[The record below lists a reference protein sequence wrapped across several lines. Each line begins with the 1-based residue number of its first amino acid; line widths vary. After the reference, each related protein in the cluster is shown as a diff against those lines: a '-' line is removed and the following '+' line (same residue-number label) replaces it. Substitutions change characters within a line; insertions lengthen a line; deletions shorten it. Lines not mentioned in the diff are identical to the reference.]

1 MKKIFIMAIVL
12 LMVSGCSNEN
22 QLLQIF
28 AIDQTAPVIEFIEK
42 PVLVDGQYD
51 LNALVEVSDSSNFTQ
66 EITIKQENE
75 DMLNICV
82 NAEDEFQNASAS
94 CKIYELIKDDD
105 FIMYDLQTSTPD
117 QLIEEYLDNHG
128 LDKQSVGFFYQN
140 TVSGAAYMYNGSDL
154 FTGAS
159 TIKVPLAMLYT
170 DMILD
175 GKLSYQ
181 TTLVYTENDYEAGG
195 GRTAL
200 DNVINSALSVDYL
213 LQQSIMNSDN
223 TATNIL
229 LRNYNRF
236 TKDLFRMDY
245 AAFYPKR
252 YPSAFYSENLISA
265 ELMLNVMRSLYQNAD
280 KYELII
286 EDMKEAEPDAYFKQ
300 LIDDVE
306 IAHKYG
312 LYGNFEHDMG
322 ILFTP
327 EPILLGVFTKDIINS
342 KEVIAELARMM
353 ELYAYVHYGEIA
365 E

>member
-1 MKKIFIMAIVL
+1 MKKVLIVFVV
-12 LMVSGCSNEN
+12 LMMLSGCSSEN
-22 QLLQIF
+22 NLLQIF

-42 PVLVDGQYD
+42 PALVDGQYD
-51 LNALVEVSDSSNFTQ
+51 LHVLFKVSDSSDFTQ
-66 EITIKQENE
+66 EITIKEENE
-75 DMLNICV
+75 NMLKVCV
-82 NAEDEFQNASAS
+82 DAEDEFHNTSTA
-94 CKIYELIKDDD
+94 CKTYELIKDDN
-105 FIMYDLQTSTPD
+105 FIMYDLLMSTPD
-117 QLIEEYLDNHG
+117 QLVEEYLENHG

-159 TIKVPLAMLYT
+159 TIKVPLAMFYT
-170 DMILD
+170 DMIHED
-175 GKLSYQ
+175 KLSYQ
-181 TTLVYTENDYEAGG
+181 TALVYIEDDFEAGG

-200 DNVINSALSVDYL
+200 DNAFDSALSVEYL

-236 TKDLFRMDY
+236 TKNFFRMDY

-252 YPSAFYSENLISA
+252 YPAAFYSENLISA

-280 KYELII
+280 KYKKII

-300 LIDDVE
+300 LIDDIDV
-306 IAHKYG
+306 AHKYG

-327 EPILLGVFTKDIINS
+327 EPILLGVFTKDMINS

-353 ELYAYVHYGEIA
+353 ELYAYVHYGEIV
-365 E
+365 